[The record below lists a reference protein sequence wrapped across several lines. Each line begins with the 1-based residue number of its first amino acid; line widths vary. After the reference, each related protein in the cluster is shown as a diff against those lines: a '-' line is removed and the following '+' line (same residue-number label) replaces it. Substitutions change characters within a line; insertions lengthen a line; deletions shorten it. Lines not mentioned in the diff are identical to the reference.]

1 MIWRL
6 RDAWELTHFLGW
18 IKHSFFFFDS
28 SKSRERTGPLA
39 SAVFGVIK

>member
-6 RDAWELTHFLGW
+6 RDAWELTHCLGW
-18 IKHSFFFFDS
+18 IKHSFVFDS